1 MSVEVIDKIKP
12 KNGGNFKIVDS
23 VDIEMP
29 DGSSLQE
36 VIKYL
41 TDNVEDIT
49 QGKFDPSKYY
59 NMEEIIAKYYD
70 KKEIDDLLVLIEN
83 KLDAEQI
90 EENITDK
97 VNSLFPL
104 GIDLIDYDFNIYLE
118 KKELLDEVKKILDG
132 YELDGSSNIDMEL
145 LNELFYN
152 KNETM
157 NREEIASLFN
167 SIDKEKISLWINE
180 GFYNK
185 QEVENLLK
193 GKLNIEVKEGLDK
206 LSSDF
211 DTHVTTSKERIDTLE
226 MDLKRQIND
235 GLDSKANV
243 TIVEALST
251 NFDNFANTT
260 FYDAIRDLCDAEEV
274 KAVIN
279 SEIENGN
286 LKNSIDAAVVD
297 STFTIQNKI
306 NNIKNDLE
314 RYAYISY
321 VNEEIKNV
329 KAVISAAL
337 KADEFNADFVN
348 VIDDINKKI
357 KEIEDLLDENKFD
370 EKLSDVFSSI
380 TNLQDDSR
388 LFYERLSEYNDS
400 IKALQQDTTDITENL
415 EMISEISE
423 LNTNSIINIENELE
437 ATLKSFEEVKEE
449 YQKVKDEIIDKG
461 LDEYEHQVSQLQEEI
476 NILNGEPYLDD
487 MGVEMYPEGSVYDKI
502 FNSDNMRYDIEMPE
516 GVVSMLFNASDFNSD
531 IKNIRTNINLLD
543 RRISETN
550 TTVESNSFRIV
561 TTEGEVFS
569 LKDKINTL
577 TNEVDRIEGF
587 NQQITN
593 FNDTINTIEEKV
605 NNLDEVSTRSI
616 VTKINNTDETVKIN
630 SNALNLRGSID
641 YYSLSGDLTSLLNK
655 TSSGVFLNGSMI
667 SPNTIDSKSLNLK
680 GITVKSIVKDNNT
693 TINKYETFGI
703 TDTGNVSIVNPS
715 IISTNFNGTDISGY
729 QLLPDGKAIFND
741 AEMKGK
747 FILPNA
753 GLYGLIDNNVNELSS
768 VRIWAG
774 SVEDKRNEAPFR
786 VQQDGFLFASN
797 ASIGGTVVATTL
809 HSGSIHMEDDEIKV
823 NNNLFLLNN
832 KSNNIDEYLNGE
844 DETDFIRLNSR
855 ESVLNTNIKFGDS
868 LKYDINFKNL
878 DLDGKLNIKNDD
890 IEIAFNEKG
899 IKMQNPTSKHEI
911 YQNRQSGT
919 MVFESGNNS
928 STTSP
933 DFMFTSRN
941 SVRDC
946 NVKIKGSLEVTEE
959 IKSNKNNV
967 VLRSTENGF
976 AFFSI

>member
-23 VDIEMP
+23 VDVEMP

-70 KKEIDDLLVLIEN
+70 KNEIDDLLLVIED

-118 KKELLDEVKKILDG
+118 KEDLLNEVKKILDD
-132 YELDGSSNIDMEL
+132 YDLDVNSNIDMEKL
-145 LNELFYN
+145 QEIFYD
-152 KNETM
+152 KSETM
-157 NREEIASLFN
+157 NREEIAALFN
-167 SIDKEKISLWINE
+167 SLDKEKISKWINE

-185 QEVENLLK
+185 EEVENLLK

-206 LSSDF
+206 LSFDF
-211 DTHVTTSKERIDTLE
+211 EKHVTDSKERIDNLE
-226 MDLKRQIND
+226 IDLERQISE
-235 GLDSKANV
+235 GLESKANA
-243 TIVEALST
+243 TTVEALSN
-251 NFDNFANTT
+251 NFDTFANVT
-260 FYDAIRDLCDAEEV
+260 FYEAIETLCNADEV
-274 KAVIN
+274 KKVIN
-279 SEIENGN
+279 NELKDGN
-286 LKNSIDAAVVD
+286 LKANIEAAVVD
-297 STFTIQNKI
+297 STFTIQNKV
-306 NNIKNDLE
+306 NNIRNDLE

-370 EKLSDVFSSI
+370 EKLSNVFSSI

-400 IKALQQDTTDITENL
+400 IKALQQDTTDINKNL

-423 LNTNSIINIENELE
+423 LHDNSINNIESELK

-461 LDEYEHQVSQLQEEI
+461 LDEYEHQVGQLQEEI
-476 NILNGEPYLDD
+476 NILNAEPYLDD
-487 MGVEMYPEGSVYDKI
+487 MGVEAYPEGSVYDKI
-502 FNSDNMRYDIEMPE
+502 FNSANMRYDIEMPE
-516 GVVSMLFNASDFNSD
+516 GIVSMLFNASDFNSD
-531 IKNIRTNINLLD
+531 LKNIRTNINTLD
-543 RRISETN
+543 RRISDAY
-550 TTVESNSFRIV
+550 TTIDSNSFRIV

-577 TNEVDRIEGF
+577 TNEVNRVEEF
-587 NQQITN
+587 NQQIN
-593 FNDTINTIEEKV
+593 EFSNTINTVEEKV
-605 NNLDEVSTRSI
+605 NNLEEVSSKSI
-616 VTKINNTDETVKIN
+616 ITKINNTDETAIIN

-641 YYSLSGDLTSLLNK
+641 YYCLSGDLASLLNK

-667 SPNTIDSKSLNLK
+667 TPNTIDAKSLNLK
-680 GITVKSIVKDNNT
+680 GITVKSIIKDNNT

-703 TDTGNVSIVNPS
+703 SDSGNISIVNPS
-715 IISTNFNGTDISGY
+715 IISTNFNGSDISGY

-741 AEMKGK
+741 AEIRGK

-753 GLYGLIDNNVNELSS
+753 GLYGITNNDVNELSS

-774 SVEDKRNEAPFR
+774 STEEKRDEAPFR
-786 VQQDGFLFASN
+786 VQQDGFLFASD

-809 HSGSIHMEDDEIKV
+809 HSGSIHMENDELKI
-823 NNNLFLLNN
+823 NNKLTLLNN
-832 KSNNIDEYLNGE
+832 AVNSIDEYLNG
-844 DETDFIRLNSR
+844 DEEEFICLNSR
-855 ESVLNTNIKFGDS
+855 ETILNTNVKFSDS
-868 LKYDINFKNL
+868 FKYNINFKTL
-878 DLDGKLNIKNDD
+878 DLDGKLNIKNEDT
-890 IEIAFNEKG
+890 EILFNEKG
-899 IKMQNPTSKHEI
+899 IKLENPSSRHEI
-911 YQNRQSGT
+911 YQNKQSGT
-919 MVFESGNNS
+919 MIFESGNNS